1 VLILLVLHSFCLI
14 LLLADAPVAAHNAVD
29 LEPASPQAR
38 GLYRQRFA
46 IVCRTL
52 AAVFITLCTMLIGY
66 PKSGNECSWALYEG
80 MKCNAE
86 EAKVSENIPSHKMC
100 KKVADMLE
108 GCSDSNAFKYK
119 EGDWFQRMSKEGNV
133 GFWLGVVACILYT
146 AEAFVDW
153 FG

>member
-1 VLILLVLHSFCLI
+1 
-14 LLLADAPVAAHNAVD
+14 
-29 LEPASPQAR
+29 
-38 GLYRQRFA
+38 
-46 IVCRTL
+46 
-52 AAVFITLCTMLIGY
+52 
-66 PKSGNECSWALYEG
+66 

-146 AEAFVDW
+146 AEAFADW
-153 FG
+153 LG